1 MPILS
6 KLQAET
12 VRISGMSAE
21 NTGSANGA
29 QMSAAARGSLVLAA
43 LGVVFG
49 DIGTSPLY
57 ALRECFN
64 PANGL
69 ATTQDN
75 VLGVVSLVFWSLVV
89 VVFAKYVLL
98 VLRADNR
105 GEGGILALATLVG
118 QGKVHRSREYLV
130 LMILGMLGAA
140 LLYGDSVITP
150 AISVLSAIEGL
161 NVATTEFQRYIVPL
175 TLVVLFCLFFLQ
187 RRGTAAVGS
196 LFGPVLLVWFLV
208 IGLLGL
214 RAIIH
219 YPSVL
224 LALIP
229 SYAVAFFLENG
240 RHGFWILGF
249 VFLAL
254 TGAEM
259 LYADLGHFGRK
270 PITRAW
276 LFVVF
281 PALILNY
288 CGQGAYLL
296 AEPGNVE
303 NLFYRLAPSWALYP
317 LVFLATIATVIASQA
332 VISGAF
338 SIARQAMQLGFW
350 PRMQVIHTS
359 QSKVGQVYVPFVNWA
374 LLIGTMVLVVAFRKS
389 SNLASAYGIAVST
402 DMLITTLLITVIVQK
417 ICNTKSVLV
426 FLIPLLFLILDICFF
441 TSNVIKLQSGG
452 WLVLV
457 IAGAVFILMTTW
469 LRGRTLLAGQA
480 DAQAVSIEGFIADVN
495 REKPVRVPGIAVFF
509 SGNPAGT
516 PRALLHNYKHNM
528 VIHERNVVLSVR
540 TEEHPFVSVSE
551 RLKFEN
557 LGSGFYRAI
566 VRYGFSETPDV
577 PAALKLAP
585 ESEIKFEPIYTTFFL
600 GRESMVFTHRKNM
613 AWWRKKLFGHMSRNA
628 LDATRFFQLPAN
640 RVVELGSQ
648 VEL

>member
-1 MPILS
+1 MN
-6 KLQAET
+6 T
-12 VRISGMSAE
+12 E
-21 NTGSANGA
+21 NTESTAGQPMGLV
-29 QMSAAARGSLVLAA
+29 ARGSVVLAA

-69 ATTQDN
+69 SATPDN

-89 VVFAKYVLL
+89 VVLAKYVLL

-118 QGKVHRSREYLV
+118 KGKAHGSRGYLV
-130 LMILGMLGAA
+130 LMVLGMLGAA

-161 NVATTEFQRYIVPL
+161 NVATTRFQQYIVPL
-175 TLVVLFCLFFLQ
+175 TIFVLLCLFLLQ
-187 RRGTAAVGS
+187 RRGTATVGI
-196 LFGPVLLVWFLV
+196 LFGPVLLLWFV
-208 IGLLGL
+208 TIGLLGL
-214 RAIIH
+214 VSIVRN
-219 YPSVL
+219 PSIL

-229 SYAVAFFLENG
+229 SYGVTFLLENG
-240 RHGFWILGF
+240 RQGFWILGF

-254 TGAEM
+254 TGAEV
-259 LYADLGHFGRK
+259 LYADLGHFARK

-288 CGQGAYLL
+288 CGQGAHLL
-296 AEPGNVE
+296 AEPGDVE

-317 LVFLATIATVIASQA
+317 MVILSTFATVIASQA

-359 QSKVGQVYVPFVNWA
+359 QSKVGQVYLPFVNWA
-374 LLIGTMVLVVAFRKS
+374 LLAGTVFLVIMFRES
-389 SNLASAYGIAVST
+389 GNLASAYGIAVSSN
-402 DMLITTLLITVIVQK
+402 MLITTVLITVIIHK
-417 ICNTKSVLV
+417 ILNVKSVLV
-426 FLIPLLFLILDICFF
+426 YLIPLLFLVMDVCFF
-441 TSNVIKLQSGG
+441 GSNVIKVRSGG
-452 WLVLV
+452 WLVLI
-457 IAGAVFILMTTW
+457 IAGGVFILMTTW
-469 LRGRTLLAGQA
+469 RRGRLLLAEQA
-480 DAQAVSIEGFIADVN
+480 DSQSVSIEGFIVDVN
-495 REKPVRVPGIAVFF
+495 RQKPVRVPGIAVFF

-540 TEEHPFVSVSE
+540 TEEQPFVSVAD
-551 RLKFEN
+551 RLQFEN

-600 GRESMVFTHRKNM
+600 GRESMVFTHRRNM